1 VIRSIAK
8 QNQPVNAMNVN
19 SILNNTLSFV
29 TPNMH
34 ATRRKTIA
42 ACVTSMLAGATATV
56 TSIGRGIQSDIA
68 DKHNIKRAD
77 RLLSNSYLLRELPN
91 IYALSTRL
99 FTAVTPHPVI
109 HIDWSDL
116 DEYKRHFLL
125 RASMAFDGRSVTLY
139 EEVHDIKTKEKPQ
152 THKLFLNMLKVMLPD
167 KSVPIIVT
175 DAGFKG
181 PWFSTVSALGWHY
194 VGRARKPNFFHTG
207 EQNWQCI
214 TSLYPNATNI
224 PEAFTGQLC
233 RYRPMDTLF
242 VLYKEKPK
250 GRHKINRYGTQ
261 SLFKPSRTAAKR
273 SRDPWLL
280 VTSLPSKHNIGKK
293 VVSIYQTR
301 MQIEEGF
308 RDMKSHRY
316 GLGFDIN
323 LSKQKNRI
331 SILIL
336 LTTLSALI
344 TTLIGWTVTQAKK
357 HRRYQANSIKDRRVL
372 SYHFIGLRAFV
383 DRKLKLTSNDW
394 KEAIMQLKVALQ
406 QANYDAI

>member
-1 VIRSIAK
+1 
-8 QNQPVNAMNVN
+8 MNVN
-19 SILNNTLSFV
+19 TILNNTLSLV

-34 ATRRKTIA
+34 ATRRRALNTCI
-42 ACVTSMLAGATATV
+42 SSILGGATATV
-56 TSIGRGIQSDIA
+56 TSIGRGIHSNTSE
-68 DKHNIKRAD
+68 KHSIKRAD
-77 RLLSNSYLLRELPN
+77 RLLSNRQLLMELTN

-125 RASMAFDGRSVTLY
+125 RASLVFDGRSITLY
-139 EEVHDIKTKEKPQ
+139 EEVHDIKTKEKPK
-152 THKLFLNMLKVMLPD
+152 THKLFLNMLKVMLPNN
-167 KSVPIIVT
+167 SVPIIVT

-181 PWFSTVSALGWHY
+181 PWFNMVRALGWHY

-207 EQNWQCI
+207 NGNWRCI
-214 TSLYPNATNI
+214 TTIYPNATKS
-224 PEAFTGQLC
+224 PSSFTGQLC

-242 VLYKEKPK
+242 VLYKQEPK

-261 SLFKPSRTAAKR
+261 SLFKPSRAAAKR

-280 VTSLPSKHNIGKK
+280 VTSLPNKHNIGKK
-293 VVSIYQTR
+293 VVNIYQTR
-301 MQIEEGF
+301 MQVEEGF

-323 LSKQKNRI
+323 LSQQKKRI

-336 LTTLSALI
+336 LTTLSALV
-344 TTLIGWTVTQAKK
+344 TTLIGWAVVKAGK
-357 HRRYQANSIKDRRVL
+357 HRRYQANSVKHRQVL
-372 SYHFIGLRAFV
+372 SYHFVGLRAFV
-383 DRKLKLTSNDW
+383 DRKLKLLASDW
-394 KEAIMQLKVALQ
+394 KEAILKLKIALQ
-406 QANYDAI
+406 QASYDTI